1 MKVVVEVDLAK
12 CMHVKLEQEKAIEL
26 INALIRS
33 HGIVRD
39 LEEAKRVVENFDE
52 YYSIARRRF
61 ESYIVVPKDVTDSL
75 RGRALIHKLRLIIEN
90 GRKLVEI
97 VFDKRV
103 REEFIIEILKR
114 LGYEVEV
121 KHATL

>member
-1 MKVVVEVDLAK
+1 MKIVVEVDLAK

-52 YYSIARRRF
+52 YYNIARRRF
-61 ESYIVVPKDVTDSL
+61 ESYIVIPKDVTDSL
-75 RGRALIHKLRLIIEN
+75 RGRALIHKLRLIVED
-90 GRKLVEI
+90 GKKLVEI